1 MNSKQVAEIFH
12 LSIDTLRY
20 YERVGAIP
28 PIERDENGYRNYQ
41 TGDMNW
47 IFLARNLR
55 AAGLSMEALIGFSK
69 LAQLGAVQDVSAA
82 QKAILN
88 DQLEKIN
95 EKMEELSKVRRILEY
110 KIDTYDDHL
119 AKALSG
125 ELTGENAEKMWEI
138 DYYHLKNEQQPVI
151 I

>member
-1 MNSKQVAEIFH
+1 MNSKQVAEIFD

-28 PIERDENGYRNYQ
+28 PVERDKNGYRNYQ
-41 TGDMNW
+41 TVDMNW

-55 AAGLSMEALIGFSK
+55 AAGLSMEALIEFSE
-69 LAQLGAVQDVSAA
+69 LARMGAERDVSAA
-82 QKAILN
+82 QKAILK
-88 DQLEKIN
+88 DQLDKIN
-95 EKMEELSKVRRILEY
+95 EKMEELSRVRRILEY

-138 DYYHLKNEQQPVI
+138 DYSNLKNEKQPVTI
-151 I
+151 